1 MEEVDVAML
10 LKDLK
15 DFYVW
20 KQFINDEDFIHKWIQ
35 DREQLIQSVPRAP
48 LYK

>member
-10 LKDLK
+10 LNDLK

-20 KQFINDEDFIHKWIQ
+20 KQFTNDKDFIHKWMK
-35 DREQLIQSVPRAP
+35 DRKQLIESVPRAP